1 MWRPGPR
8 TPLRPADPVTRGG
21 DAAAA
26 TSAHGG
32 RAAASIYRYVLP
44 LRDAL
49 MTGRGPI
56 THRRGLLVCLRD
68 SLGHVGWGEAA
79 PLRGWHGPDLATTSE
94 VLASWLR
101 AASPISDP
109 EALAPQADATLRGVP
124 CAWAAIGGAVAD
136 LAARRR
142 GTTLAA
148 FLSGE
153 ASTAH
158 DRLAGPVPTAALL
171 DGETPTAVAH
181 SAAAAVAGGFGTAK
195 LKVGN
200 RPLADD
206 VARVGA
212 LREAAPGMA
221 LRLDANGAWGPEAHG
236 AVEALGRFEPELVEE
251 PCRGLDE
258 LRSLQARTTVP
269 IAADESLP
277 PLADLDRHLPLGV
290 AVAVLK
296 PSALGDPRAVLR
308 AVVAL
313 RESGTEVVVGS
324 FLESAV
330 GLATAAHVAAV
341 AGGPA
346 AGLGTAALLLDDVCA
361 PLPVRDGALWLSPEP
376 GLGLTPDRH
385 SPADLLEIGS

>member
-1 MWRPGPR
+1 
-8 TPLRPADPVTRGG
+8 
-21 DAAAA
+21 
-26 TSAHGG
+26 
-32 RAAASIYRYVLP
+32 
-44 LRDAL
+44 
-49 MTGRGPI
+49 
-56 THRRGLLVCLRD
+56 
-68 SLGHVGWGEAA
+68 
-79 PLRGWHGPDLATTSE
+79 
-94 VLASWLR
+94 
-101 AASPISDP
+101 
-109 EALAPQADATLRGVP
+109 
-124 CAWAAIGGAVAD
+124 
-136 LAARRR
+136 
-142 GTTLAA
+142 
-148 FLSGE
+148 
-153 ASTAH
+153 
-158 DRLAGPVPTAALL
+158 
-171 DGETPTAVAH
+171 
-181 SAAAAVAGGFGTAK
+181 
-195 LKVGN
+195 
-200 RPLADD
+200 
-206 VARVGA
+206 
-212 LREAAPGMA
+212 MA
-221 LRLDANGAWGPEAHG
+221 LRLDANGAWGLEAHG

-313 RESGTEVVVGS
+313 RESGTAVVVGS

-330 GLATAAHVAAV
+330 GLTTAAHVAAV